1 MTDLMV
7 IVGVSLGCCAV
18 VGMLGL
24 VVLRRLRGRS
34 LGLQLGIAALMP
46 VLAVACSVALNVQL
60 MFLSGHDSGVIVIA
74 LLSSS
79 VLALAAGWL
88 VLRRISRGSAQLGSG
103 VGLLL
108 AEHTG
113 SPVPAPVTPTLLP
126 LEFEQL
132 RHELVEARQTLAAA
146 RTRERNA
153 ERARSELVSFMS
165 HDLRTPLAGLRAL
178 TEGLEDGVI
187 TDVPRAL
194 GQLRATVARMSG
206 LVEDLFELSRVE
218 SPAPQVHRPVSL
230 TELVGDVADELDA
243 AALAAQV
250 ELRVDLPDS
259 DRLAVSGD
267 ADALVRAL
275 ANLVSNAIRHTAVG
289 GRVEISALR
298 AADGRIRVGVADG
311 CGGIPEPHLDR
322 VFDTGW
328 RGTSAR
334 TPERT
339 GEPTGAGLGLA
350 ITKGVVRAHD
360 GSIEVRNVTGG
371 CRFELELP
379 AGGMGSNLPVGSDRA
394 QPETEGAA

>member
-1 MTDLMV
+1 MTDLV
-7 IVGVSLGCCAV
+7 LIVGLCLGCCTV
-18 VGMLGL
+18 VGGLGL
-24 VVLRRLRGRS
+24 IVLRRLAGRS
-34 LGLQLGIAALMP
+34 LGLQLGVAALLP
-46 VLAVACSVALNVQL
+46 VLAVAGSIALNVQL

-74 LLSSS
+74 LLASS

-113 SPVPAPVTPTLLP
+113 TPAPTPVTPTRLP
-126 LEFEQL
+126 REFEQL
-132 RHELVEARQTLAAA
+132 RHELADARRTLTAA
-146 RTRERNA
+146 RARERNA

-194 GQLRATVARMSG
+194 GQLRSTVARMSG

-218 SPAPQVHRPVSL
+218 SPTPQVHRPVSL
-230 TELVGDVADELDA
+230 TELVGDVADELTPA
-243 AALAAQV
+243 AAAAEV
-250 ELRVDLPDS
+250 ELRVDLPEA

-289 GRVEISALR
+289 GRVEISGLR
-298 AADGRIRVGVADG
+298 GADGRIRIGVADG
-311 CGGIPEPHLDR
+311 CGGIPEPHLER

-334 TPERT
+334 TPERS

-350 ITKGVVRAHD
+350 ITKGVVRAHA

-371 CRFELELP
+371 CCFELELP
-379 AGGMGSNLPVGSDRA
+379 AGGAGATLPARHR
-394 QPETEGAA
+394 QEGMA